1 MGIRRPSVH
10 PAPHFHGGRHFQ
22 TEGGGDFWRVSMEK
36 AASSHGLTDQPTVSI
51 ASVYPAADM
60 LEGIGQNHCCGR
72 VGKTGE
78 SQLWAQWPSLCR

>member
-1 MGIRRPSVH
+1 
-10 PAPHFHGGRHFQ
+10 
-22 TEGGGDFWRVSMEK
+22 MEK
-36 AASSHGLTDQPTVSI
+36 AASSHGLTDQPTISI

-60 LEGIGQNHCCGR
+60 LEGIGQNHCCSR